1 MSPND
6 EMCLNS
12 WWPVA
17 NQNEKRKTTMVF
29 YENTV
34 EYVYIHSIVFSLVGP
49 KLFSILN
56 MEIH

>member
-17 NQNEKRKTTMVF
+17 NQNEKRTT
-29 YENTV
+29 T
-34 EYVYIHSIVFSLVGP
+34 IVFTKTWLDTFTASYFRWWVQNY
-49 KLFSILN
+49 FQY
-56 MEIH
+56 